1 MEILSII
8 LGLLPSAI
16 KCAEAIWGKIPKS
29 GEQKKAEVKSGLASF
44 AKTMAN
50 VSTGGQKETWEA
62 IDALMPAIDNAIDV
76 TVSGLN
82 NMGLLGDVF
91 NESTN

>member
-16 KCAEAIWGKIPKS
+16 KCAEALFSKQPKS
-29 GEQKKAEVKSGLASF
+29 GEQKKTEVKNGLASF
-44 AKTMAN
+44 AKTMAS
-50 VSTGGQKETWEA
+50 VSTGGQKETWES
-62 IDALMPAIDNAIDV
+62 INALMPAIDNAIDV
-76 TVSGLN
+76 TVTGLN